1 MKFFLLLFWLISFG
15 ANAFDLDRWEQET
28 TSYELEYVLRPVSE
42 ISCEE
47 LVKNHIEVISRS
59 EELIIPLLQK
69 KKLEITPF
77 EVVGLE
83 RNIKVRYTRLKE
95 AIAKLSGP
103 ECSKTEEAE
112 LLGVYDF
119 HFFKERTFKKRSLKS
134 IFFDFANIPS
144 SELRTFKQDFKKYTD
159 KKFVKKVLA
168 DSEEAF
174 TALLES
180 SNPLTDMD
188 IVFENTSRAGMFL
201 SGIRASI
208 ISNGARLWGI
218 LSDSL
223 KWRKGRLKNNKDAK
237 KLVESKLK
245 PLSILF
251 EKREFVLSNYT
262 IPGHWGHVAVWLGTK
277 EELIEMG
284 IWEDP
289 FFAAIRKA
297 VQDGKNIMEIRKKGV
312 EFLSLESFL
321 NLDQFALISF
331 QGRRENLPM
340 IYQNLTEQIGKK
352 YDFNFNGQTLSR
364 ITCAELVTFSF
375 GDINWKTSV
384 KVGNL
389 TILPDDIA
397 LQGLNGTDFRFEL
410 FIVGD
415 KDRKLKI
422 LNMEDFAK
430 TLPKQK

>member
-1 MKFFLLLFWLISFG
+1 MKFFILLVWLFSFK
-15 ANAFDLDRWEQET
+15 AFAYDLDRWDQET
-28 TSYELEYVLRPVSE
+28 MTFEQDYRFLPVAATG
-42 ISCEE
+42 CDR
-47 LVKNHIEVISRS
+47 LVPNHIDVIARS

-69 KKLEITPF
+69 KKLQITPF
-77 EVVGLE
+77 EIVGLE
-83 RNIKVRYTRLKE
+83 RNIRIRYSNLKE
-95 AIAKLSGP
+95 TIAKLSSP
-103 ECSKTEEAE
+103 ECGKNQEAE
-112 LLGVYDF
+112 LLGLYDF
-119 HFFKERTFKKRSLKS
+119 HFFKERTFKKRSLKN
-134 IFFDFANIPS
+134 IFFDFANIQS

-159 KKFVKKVLA
+159 KKFVKRILA
-168 DSEEAF
+168 DNDKAF
-174 TALLES
+174 TELLQS
-180 SNPLTDMD
+180 SNPLSDTD
-188 IVFENTSRAGMFL
+188 IVFENTSRAGIVL

-237 KLVESKLK
+237 NLVQDSLR

-277 EELIEMG
+277 EELIDLG
-284 IWEDP
+284 VWEDP
-289 FFAAIRKA
+289 FFTAIRKA
-297 VQDGKNIMEIRKKGV
+297 VEDGKNIMEIRKKGV

-321 NLDQFALISF
+321 NLDQFAVISY
-331 QGRRENLPM
+331 QGARENIPE
-340 IYQNLTEQIGKK
+340 IFRNLTEQIGKK

-364 ITCAELVTFSF
+364 ITCAELVTFSY

-410 FIVGD
+410 FIIGD
-415 KDRKLKI
+415 NDRKLKV
-422 LNMEDFAK
+422 LDVDDFAK